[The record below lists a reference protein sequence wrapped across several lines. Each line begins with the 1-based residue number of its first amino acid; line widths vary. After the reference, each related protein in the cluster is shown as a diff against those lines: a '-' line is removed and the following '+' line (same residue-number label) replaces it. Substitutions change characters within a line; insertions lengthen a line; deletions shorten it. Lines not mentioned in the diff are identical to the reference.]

1 MKSPYW
7 QRMGAG
13 LALAALLVTSGSHW
27 VVLQTV
33 AWAGMFVRF
42 AQEDTVT
49 AALEKTFDG
58 KHPCALCLKVREG
71 RRSEP
76 RQALTAR
83 ADRLP
88 DLALQPEGAVLT
100 HAGSPPQSADYSNP
114 FHLDWHVPPQRPPP
128 RPLAS
133 VLSSLLPV

>member
-1 MKSPYW
+1 
-7 QRMGAG
+7 
-13 LALAALLVTSGSHW
+13 
-27 VVLQTV
+27 
-33 AWAGMFVRF
+33 MFVRF

-71 RRSEP
+71 RRPEP
-76 RQALTAR
+76 RQAVAAR

-88 DLALQPEGAVLT
+88 DLALQPEGPGLAHGV
-100 HAGSPPQSADYSNP
+100 SAALSAAYFSP

-128 RPLAS
+128 RPSSS
-133 VLSSLLPV
+133 VLPSLLPV